1 MHLFNIIV
9 TKELQVVHDI
19 IRTCDVTGVDT
30 LSSAKSCMKTLHDS
44 FMNDGYEL
52 HDSRR
57 LSDSYS
63 WLVFKKE
70 DATYEIQLTKALV

>member
-9 TKELQVVHDI
+9 TQELQVFHDTI
-19 IRTCDVTGVDT
+19 HTCEVTGVDT

-44 FMNDGYEL
+44 FVNDGYKIL
-52 HDSRR
+52 NSRS

-70 DATYEIQLTKALV
+70 NATYEVQLTKALV

>member
-9 TKELQVVHDI
+9 TKELQVVKDI

-30 LSSAKSCMKTLHDS
+30 LSVAKSCMKTIHDS
-44 FMNDGYEL
+44 FVNEGYAI
-52 HDSRR
+52 HDSRS

-63 WLVFKKE
+63 WIVFKKE
-70 DATYEIQLTKALV
+70 NVTYEIQLTKSLV

>member
-1 MHLFNIIV
+1 MHLFNVIV
-9 TKELQVVHDI
+9 TEELLVVHDT

-30 LSSAKSCMKTLHDS
+30 LSAAKSCMKTIHDS
-44 FMNDGYEL
+44 FMSEGYAL
-52 HDSRR
+52 HNSRS

-70 DATYEIQLTKALV
+70 NSTYEVQLTKALM